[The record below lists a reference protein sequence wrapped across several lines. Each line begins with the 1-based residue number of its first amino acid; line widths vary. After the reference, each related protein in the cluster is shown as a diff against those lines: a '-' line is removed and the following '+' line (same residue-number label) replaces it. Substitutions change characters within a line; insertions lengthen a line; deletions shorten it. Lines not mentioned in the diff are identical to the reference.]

1 MPPSRL
7 FPHLI
12 ARIAVSGVVASI
24 GCAPLAL
31 PRAPA
36 GDAPR
41 RKRGIDADAPFV
53 AFHGR
58 AEQMGDLGEI
68 AATFRVIAVD
78 ADPAN
83 HKFTRQDLATLRD
96 GGRNIVLGFLN
107 VGFCDRS
114 QASWSTASEGVLPCV
129 GNLGAQIGEREGR
142 PQQVWMDPEDYE
154 YQRLLGEYVAPRLVA
169 AGVDGFLLDGLDL
182 LDHGEE
188 NDIPCDKDCVAGG
201 VALLAGLRK
210 EFPNLVFVMQGGLSW
225 LVRGAHV
232 GRTHVVAMVDGV
244 VGEEVYTPTYD
255 PAKEADLL
263 EWKAAGKKAAGDG
276 AFAVFTLDYVNS
288 CKDRAWAESI
298 YRASRSHGFSP
309 AIGTSPISR
318 SRICR
323 WTGL

>member
-1 MPPSRL
+1 MHPSRPL
-7 FPHLI
+7 PRLI
-12 ARIAVSGVVASI
+12 ARIAVAGVVAAC
-24 GCAPLAL
+24 GCAPLAV
-31 PRAPA
+31 PRAPG
-36 GDAPR
+36 GDVPR
-41 RKRGIDADAPFV
+41 RRRGIEADAPFV

-58 AEQMGDLGEI
+58 AEQMGDLAEV

-78 ADPAN
+78 ADPLN
-83 HKFTRQDLATLRD
+83 RKFTRQDLATLRA

-107 VGFCDRS
+107 VGFCDRA
-114 QASWSTASEGVLPCV
+114 QAAWSTASEGILPCV
-129 GNLGAQIGEREGR
+129 GNLGAQIAEREGR

-154 YQRLLGEYVAPRLVA
+154 YQRLIGEYLAPRLEE

-188 NDIPCDKDCVAGG
+188 DDVPCDKDCVAGG

-210 EFPNLVFVMQGGLSW
+210 EFPDLVFVMQGGLSW

-232 GRTHVVAMVDGV
+232 GRTHVAAMVDGV
-244 VGEEVYTPTYD
+244 VGEEVYTPTYN

-263 EWKAAGKKAAGDG
+263 AWKVAGAKASGG
-276 AFAVFTLDYVNS
+276 AFAVFTQDYVNS